1 MGSNKSKSDSN
12 RISKRSSPNN
22 TIAVVGKDQIHIKE
36 SLTKPS
42 SPERSFALANSYKNQ
57 SKKAQGNIYTA
68 GN

>member
-22 TIAVVGKDQIHIKE
+22 TIAVINGKDQIHIKE

-42 SPERSFALANSYKNQ
+42 SPERSFALANSYKN
-57 SKKAQGNIYTA
+57 
-68 GN
+68 